1 MTPIDREALERAI
14 ELERGKGSNERLRI
28 NRMIEDDGLEA
39 AGEFASYSCQIDALH
54 LMPWQNPPS
63 SIDPKDLEDILADGP
78 NDDDLHGNHAAAVLL
93 KRLFDARLSRW
104 EPNPALALLLQAKL
118 PPAPAK

>member
-28 NRMIEDDGLEA
+28 NRMFEDDGLEA

-104 EPNPALALLLQAKL
+104 EPNLSLIHISEPTR
-118 PPAPAK
+118 PY